1 MPNDI
6 DSSETMTKADLVRQV
21 YENIGFSKKEASDLV
36 ECVLEIMKSSLE
48 NGEKVKVSGF
58 GSFLVRQKDPR
69 RGRNPQTDQSIII
82 SGRKVLIF
90 KASPV
95 LKACLNESAGVN
107 G

>member
-1 MPNDI
+1 MPKDI
-6 DSSETMTKADLVRQV
+6 ESNVTMTKSDLVREV
-21 YENIGFSKKEASDLV
+21 YENIGFSKKEASELV
-36 ECVLEIMKSSLE
+36 ESVLEIMKSSLE

-82 SGRKVLIF
+82 SGRKVLVF

-95 LKACLNESAGVN
+95 LKNSLQENLG
-107 G
+107 

>member
-1 MPNDI
+1 MPQDI
-6 DSSETMTKADLVRQV
+6 ESTSTMTKADLVRVV

-58 GSFLVRQKDPR
+58 GSFLVREKEPR

-95 LKACLNESAGVN
+95 LKTCLNESLG
-107 G
+107 

>member
-1 MPNDI
+1 MPQDI
-6 DSSETMTKADLVRQV
+6 DSNVTMTKSDLVREV
-21 YENIGFSKKEASDLV
+21 YENIGFSKKEASELV

-82 SGRKVLIF
+82 SGRKVLVF

-95 LKACLNESAGVN
+95 LKNSLQENLG
-107 G
+107 

>member
-1 MPNDI
+1 MPQDI
-6 DSSETMTKADLVRQV
+6 ESKETMTKADLVREV

-58 GSFLVRQKDPR
+58 GSFLVREKEPR

-82 SGRKVLIF
+82 SGRKVLVF

-95 LKACLNESAGVN
+95 LKTSLNESLG
-107 G
+107 